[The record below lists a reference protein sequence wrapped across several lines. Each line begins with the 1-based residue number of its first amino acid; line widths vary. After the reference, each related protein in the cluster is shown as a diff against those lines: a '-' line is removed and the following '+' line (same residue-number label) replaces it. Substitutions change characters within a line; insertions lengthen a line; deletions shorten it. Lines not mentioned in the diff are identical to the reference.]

1 MFFHRNRL
9 KAPPCASLIALA
21 AMLYGMPAA
30 YAADQASDQAGAAE
44 AAAPAEG
51 ENKAADI
58 IVTGSRIARAGFTAP
73 TPVTVVGA
81 DQLIKAAPSTLAE
94 SLRQL
99 PSLTNTSGPQ
109 RNSGSSRVGQ
119 SFLNLRSLGPNRT
132 LTLFD
137 GRRMVSTSLT
147 GSVDANILPSAI
159 VQRVE
164 VVTGGASAAYGSDA
178 VAGVVNF
185 ILDKN
190 FTGLKGEVNY
200 GIAQAGDNREIRAT
214 LSAGAKFAEGRGH
227 ILLSGEYFRNDGVPP
242 SARPWANQGWGF
254 INNPAGTPTLVLKQ
268 NVLTVGTYG
277 GLIIGGNGGTV
288 ANNALFKGIQFL
300 PGGVAAPYNFGT
312 YTTSTQQVGGDGVP
326 TENIQEINRPL
337 ERASA
342 YAHVS
347 FDVSP
352 SFSLFADAI
361 YGRSSSTV
369 NNTYNRRQTAN
380 PFTIQRD
387 NAYLPDAIRA
397 QMVTAGVTSL
407 TMLRFS
413 RERGFIVTRGD
424 SDTMQGTIGAK
435 GTIGGLSWNAY
446 YLRGR
451 TYQTNATLNDEI
463 TGKFNEA
470 IDAVVSPSSGQIVC
484 RSSLTNPGNGCAP
497 FNVFGEGSPSN
508 AALNYTR
515 GVSWSHAI
523 IDADV
528 ASASI
533 SGTLFKGWAGPI
545 RFATGGEYRSEKIV
559 LTTDSLSPTGA
570 FLLGNPNPWN
580 GKYNVKEGFVE
591 VIAPLAKDLPLI
603 RDLELNAAGR
613 ITDYSTS
620 GQVSTWKLG
629 LSYKPVDDLRL
640 RGTRSRDIRAPNLSE
655 LYQAGRQS
663 IASVNDPFKNNIRV
677 TGILQNNSGN
687 PGLKPEIA
695 DTLTFGAIYSPSF
708 IPRLNFSVDF
718 YDISIASAIDNIASQ
733 TAVDQCYAGTAAA
746 CALFTRDAGGNI
758 TTFSALPINLASAK
772 TRGVDFELGYSAPE
786 GMLGLK
792 GNVTLRAVAT
802 YLAKQETTTPGG
814 APIDRA
820 GEAGVNPY
828 PRWRGVAQF
837 NYQGPAVGGFLQARY
852 VGGGA
857 YDVTRGPSII
867 DLQNVQAQ
875 VYFDGQASFK
885 APMGGSEIELF
896 LNIRN
901 ILDNAP
907 PIAPENAN
915 VPVAYNAFLHDVIG
929 RTFRVGARLK
939 Y

>member
-1 MFFHRNRL
+1 MFSIRNRL
-9 KAPPCASLIALA
+9 TAVPCASLIALA
-21 AMLYGMPAA
+21 ASLSGTSLAH
-30 YAADQASDQAGAAE
+30 AAE
-44 AAAPAEG
+44 QDSAAPAAAPTRPAEPT
-51 ENKAADI
+51 APDI
-58 IVTGSRIARAGFTAP
+58 VVTGSRIARAGFTAP
-73 TPVTVVGA
+73 TPVTVMGA
-81 DQLIKAAPSTLAE
+81 EQLTKAAPSTLAE

-119 SFLNLRSLGPNRT
+119 SFLNLRSLGPTRT

-137 GRRMVSTSLT
+137 GRRMVSSSLT
-147 GSVDANILPSAI
+147 GSVDANILPSAV

-185 ILDKN
+185 ILDKK
-190 FTGLKGEVNY
+190 FTGLKGEINY
-200 GIAQAGDNREIRAT
+200 GLAQEGDNREIRAT
-214 LSAGAKFAEGRGH
+214 LSAGLKFAEGRGH
-227 ILLSGEYFRNDGVPP
+227 ILVSGEYFRNDGVAP
-242 SARPWANQGWGF
+242 SARPWASQGWGL
-254 INNPAGTPTLVLKQ
+254 INNPSGTPTLVLKP

-277 GLIIGGNGGTV
+277 GLIIGGNGGTA
-288 ANNALFKGIQFL
+288 ANNALFKGIQFM
-300 PGGVAAPYNFGT
+300 PGGVAAAYNYGT

-337 ERASA
+337 ERGSG
-342 YAHVS
+342 YVHVG
-347 FDVSP
+347 FDVSDAL
-352 SFSLFADAI
+352 SLYADAM

-387 NAYLPDAIRA
+387 NAFLPDAIRN
-397 QMVTAGVTSL
+397 QMQAVGVTSL

-435 GTIGGLSWNAY
+435 GTIAGLSWNAY

-451 TYQTNATLNDEI
+451 TYQTNATMNDEI
-463 TGKFNEA
+463 TARFNSA
-470 IDAVVSPSSGQIVC
+470 IDAVVSPSTGQIVC
-484 RSSLTNPGNGCAP
+484 RSSLTNPTNGCVP

-508 AALNYTR
+508 AALDYTR
-515 GVSWSHAI
+515 GVSWSHAT

-528 ASASI
+528 GSFAV
-533 SGTLFKGWAGPI
+533 SGPLANGWAGPI
-545 RFATGGEYRSEKIV
+545 RFAIGGEYRSEKV
-559 LTTDSLSPTGA
+559 NVTTDALSPTGA
-570 FLLGNPNPWN
+570 FLLGNPNPWS
-580 GKYNVKEGFVE
+580 GRYNVKEGFVE
-591 VIAPLAKDLPLI
+591 IIAPLAKDLPLI
-603 RDLELNAAGR
+603 RELELNAAGR
-613 ITDYSTS
+613 VTDYSTS
-620 GQVSTWKLG
+620 GTVKTWKLG
-629 LSYKPVDDLRL
+629 LSYKPFDDLRL

-663 IASVNDPFKNNIRV
+663 IASVNDPFKSNVRV

-687 PGLKPEIA
+687 AGLKPEIA
-695 DTLTFGAIYSPSF
+695 DTLTFGAVYSPSWV
-708 IPRLNFSVDF
+708 PHLNLSVDF
-718 YDISIASAIDNIASQ
+718 YDISIASAIDNIAAQ
-733 TAVDQCYAGTAAA
+733 TAVDQCYVGTAAA
-746 CALFTRDAGGNI
+746 CALFTRDTAGNI
-758 TTFSALPINLASAK
+758 TSFSALPINLASAK
-772 TRGVDFELGYSAPE
+772 TRGIDFEVGYSAPN
-786 GMLGLK
+786 GLLGLK

-837 NYQGPAVGGFLQARY
+837 NYQGETVGGFLQARY

-857 YDVTRGPSII
+857 YDVTRGPAVV
-867 DLQNVQAQ
+867 DLQNVSAQ
-875 VYFDGQASFK
+875 VYFDGQISFK
-885 APMGGSEIELF
+885 PKMSGSEIELF
-896 LNIRN
+896 LNVRN

-915 VPVAYNAFLHDVIG
+915 VPVAFNAFLHDVIG
-929 RTFRVGARLK
+929 RTFRVGARFK